1 VIAALIAT
9 ATTTALAAGFAG
21 PAQAAHAATYYRLVQ
36 YPAAG
41 FGGLDHQIRAAKHSI
56 DMEIYELE
64 DATVEHD
71 LAQAAAR
78 GVTVRVLLDRDFAGA
93 KANATAYG
101 YLAAHH
107 VQVRWAPS
115 HYIFHIKTTTFDA
128 HTSDISTAN
137 LTPQY
142 YATTRDATVID
153 TNPAQVSA
161 IQRTFANDWN
171 SGAAGMP
178 RNETVQAAGLVWSPN
193 TGTGSAETAMVDQID
208 AAHTSIE
215 FESEELSDSA
225 VYDALAADARRGVSC
240 EIVMTNSSEWRTAFA
255 AVSTAGCRVR
265 VFPDSEHALYIH
277 EKLVLDD
284 HGTSRQ
290 SLLIGSQNASWTSLH
305 ENRELGVRIDNRNG
319 GIAVI
324 NSVNH
329 TFGSDYAHASKWT
342 PAVLQQPTT
351 PTLTKPAPTS
361 TTPKPPTPASTG
373 ASCHPVT
380 DGGNCY
386 EPGEYCRD
394 DDHGA
399 HGVAGDGKSITCED
413 DDGWR
418 WVAT

>member
-1 VIAALIAT
+1 MAALIAAAAT
-9 ATTTALAAGFAG
+9 AALAAGFAG
-21 PAQAAHAATYYRLVQ
+21 AAQAATYYRLVQ

-64 DATVEHD
+64 DSTVEHD

-78 GVTVRVLLDRDFAGA
+78 GVTVKVLLDRDFAGA

-101 YLAAHH
+101 YLAAHR
-107 VQVRWAPS
+107 VEVRWAPS
-115 HYIFHIKTTTFDA
+115 DYIFHIKTTTFDS

-153 TNPAQVSA
+153 NNPAQVSA
-161 IQRTFANDWN
+161 IERTFANDWN
-171 SGAAGMP
+171 SGAAGRP
-178 RNETVQAAGLVWSPN
+178 RDETVQAAGLVWSPN
-193 TGTGSAETAMVDQID
+193 TGTGSAETAIVDQID
-208 AAHTSIE
+208 AARTSIE
-215 FESEELSDSA
+215 FESEELSDST

-240 EIVMTNSSEWRTAFA
+240 EIVMTNSSEWRTGFA
-255 AVSTAGCRVR
+255 AVSAAGCRVH
-265 VFPDSEHALYIH
+265 VFPDSEHVLYIH

-305 ENRELGVRIDNRNG
+305 ENRELGVLIDNRNG
-319 GIAVI
+319 GTAVI
-324 NSVNH
+324 NSVNY
-329 TFGSDYAHASKWT
+329 TFGSDYTHASTWTAT
-342 PAVLQQPTT
+342 PAPST
-351 PTLTKPAPTS
+351 PPSKP
-361 TTPKPPTPASTG
+361 
-373 ASCHPVT
+373 ASCHPLS

-386 EPGEYCRD
+386 DPGEYCRD